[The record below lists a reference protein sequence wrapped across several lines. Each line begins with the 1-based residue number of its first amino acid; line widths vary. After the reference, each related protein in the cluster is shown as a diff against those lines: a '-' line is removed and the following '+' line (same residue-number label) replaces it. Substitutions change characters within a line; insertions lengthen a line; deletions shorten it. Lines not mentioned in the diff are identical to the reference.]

1 MLGLVDLMYFF
12 KNDIVGVIFVK
23 FFLKLII
30 KRYFFFLKICYS
42 FEVFFI
48 IIFLFVF
55 LKILVIGIVFYG
67 IVRSIG
73 FIGNFFIF
81 IMS

>member
-12 KNDIVGVIFVK
+12 KNDIVGVLFVK

-30 KRYFFFLKICYS
+30 KRYFYCYS